1 MNSFQ
6 SPIFR
11 LCPGQSAEDADLVY
25 PSVTAVSAPLPSNAP
40 PLSGLATGTKAA
52 GLRSLWWSFPNNND
66 DDNLSQVDEKDIDQ
80 EFSGPIRYSTECSLI
95 CGITTISSV
104 TFTFADR
111 TNVKK
116 VVHFLPH
123 IGVGSRYRLS
133 QQRQT
138 SLASPKQLF
147 RSANM
152 IQQCHRRRSYH
163 DLNQYSIFSWIIAD
177 YESKKLDLN
186 KQATYRDLSK
196 PIGTLNPIQKKF
208 FVQRYNN

>member
-1 MNSFQ
+1 MQGSGMGRSGMQGGNMGYGGMQGGNMGYGGMQGGNMGYGGMQGGNMGYGGMQGGNMGRGGMPGGNPAIIRELESDLWIERNIPGGLNS
-6 SPIFR
+6 
-11 LCPGQSAEDADLVY
+11 
-25 PSVTAVSAPLPSNAP
+25 
-40 PLSGLATGTKAA
+40 KH
-52 GLRSLWWSFPNNND
+52 
-66 DDNLSQVDEKDIDQ
+66 
-80 EFSGPIRYSTECSLI
+80 
-95 CGITTISSV
+95 SSV

-116 VVHFLPH
+116 VVDFLPH

-196 PIGTLNPIQKKF
+196 PIGALNPIQKKF

>member
-1 MNSFQ
+1 MSLRLSARWGQPFTGSDYSMPVDLAQGGTGHVHCNASI
-6 SPIFR
+6 SSSEDEEVGAYTCITEILTGAASNRAEIIRELIGLYPI
-11 LCPGQSAEDADLVY
+11 
-25 PSVTAVSAPLPSNAP
+25 NAF
-40 PLSGLATGTKAA
+40 LACVLT
-52 GLRSLWWSFPNNND
+52 
-66 DDNLSQVDEKDIDQ
+66 
-80 EFSGPIRYSTECSLI
+80 
-95 CGITTISSV
+95 SV

-196 PIGTLNPIQKKF
+196 PIGALNPIQKKF